1 MKIICIGWNYH
12 DHIKELKNEVPEEP
26 VFFLKPDSALL
37 KNNKPF
43 FLPNF
48 SNEVHH
54 EVEMVLKINR
64 LGKNIEEQFAERY
77 FNEIGLGIDFTARD
91 IQRNCKQKGKPW
103 EIAKAFDQSAPISKF
118 LPIKKFNSIYN
129 LNFSLDVNGKT
140 VQQGNTKDMIFSFKK
155 VISYVSTFMTLKI
168 GDLIFTGTPPGV
180 GTVSIGDH
188 LSAKIEDTELL
199 NFQVK

>member
-155 VISYVSTFMTLKI
+155 IISYVSTFMTLKI